1 MKHVLTTV
9 VFALFWAN
17 ASLAQPLVVGV
28 QPTAPDLPENI
39 LRFHIT
45 FNEPMREGVVFDH
58 VVFRRKDTGEE
69 VAQVFYD
76 NFYEL
81 WSDNHRRLTL
91 IVDPGRVKTG
101 LAANSE
107 MGRAFVAGDEY
118 ILSVLPGWVS
128 LAGEP
133 LDTQFDYA
141 FRAFP
146 EIRSP
151 MAPRDWQ
158 ITFENR
164 VLSILFDRPID
175 IYSLSAHAVPITE
188 DDIAV
193 DGRWDLD
200 GNGRSAQFTIEGDAI
215 PTRLAIR
222 NRFEDVAG
230 NTIIAAFDHLSGT
243 IDAGQERG
251 ITFVDW

>member
-1 MKHVLTTV
+1 MV

-17 ASLAQPLVVGV
+17 ASLAEPLVVGV
-28 QPTAPDLPENI
+28 QPAAPDLPENI

-45 FNEPMREGVVFDH
+45 FSEPMREGVVSDH
-58 VVFRRKDTGEE
+58 VVLRRKDTGKD
-69 VAQVFYD
+69 VAQVFFD

-91 IVDPGRVKTG
+91 VVDPGRVKTG
-101 LAANSE
+101 LSANSE

-118 ILSVLPGWVS
+118 ILSVLPGWQS
-128 LAGEP
+128 LAGDT
-133 LDTQFDYA
+133 LDTQFDQTFKA
-141 FRAFP
+141 IP
-146 EIRSP
+146 EFRSP
-151 MAPRDWQ
+151 MVPQDWQ

-193 DGRWDLD
+193 DGHWELD
-200 GNGRSAQFTIEGDAI
+200 GDGRTAQFTIEGDAT

-222 NRFEDVAG
+222 HRFEDVAG
-230 NTIIAAFDHLSGT
+230 NTIIAAFDHKSGT
-243 IDAGQERG
+243 IDASQERG
-251 ITFVDW
+251 ISFFDW

>member
-1 MKHVLTTV
+1 MKHVLTMV

-17 ASLAQPLVVGV
+17 ASLAEPLVVGV

-58 VVFRRKDTGEE
+58 VVFQRKDTGEE

-151 MAPRDWQ
+151 MAPRDWK

-230 NTIIAAFDHLSGT
+230 NTIIAAFDHKSGT